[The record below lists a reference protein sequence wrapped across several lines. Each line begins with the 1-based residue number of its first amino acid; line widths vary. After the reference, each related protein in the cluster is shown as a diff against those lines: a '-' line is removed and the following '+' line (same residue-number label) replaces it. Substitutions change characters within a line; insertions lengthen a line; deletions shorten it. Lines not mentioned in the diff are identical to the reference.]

1 MTITNLTKENIQ
13 AEIENSDTPLIIDFW
28 ASWCGPCQMMGPV
41 FEELSEDYVGKLKFC
56 KVDTETEQEIAGQF
70 GIQGIPAL
78 SVINKTKEID
88 RIVGFMPKEALKEK
102 VDQILSKI

>member
-1 MTITNLTKENIQ
+1 MITNLTKDNIEK
-13 AEIENSDTPLIIDFW
+13 EISNSDVPIIIDFW

-41 FEELSEDYVGKLKFC
+41 FEELSNEYEGKLKFC
-56 KVDTETEQEIAGQF
+56 KVSTESEPEVASQF

-88 RIVGFMPKEALKEK
+88 RIVGFMPKEDLKEK
-102 VDQILSKI
+102 IDSILSRI